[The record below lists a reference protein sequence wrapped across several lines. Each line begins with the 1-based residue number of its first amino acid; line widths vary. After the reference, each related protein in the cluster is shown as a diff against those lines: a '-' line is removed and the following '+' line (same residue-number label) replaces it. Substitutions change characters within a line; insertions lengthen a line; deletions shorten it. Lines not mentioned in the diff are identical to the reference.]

1 MFDVNSMLR
10 TFMFGVN
17 FISLYYDVILSYV
30 LIRICMHWIT
40 FSLFFVRCN
49 ARSILSSLKRN
60 GSKIEFFSIYA

>member
-10 TFMFGVN
+10 TFMFGFN
-17 FISLYYDVILSYV
+17 FISPYYDVVLSYV
-30 LIRICMHWIT
+30 LIRIYIHSIT

-60 GSKIEFFSIYA
+60 